1 MDDQRAGEH
10 GQHNADAAE
19 SCEDRQDRDAQ
30 LPLGRGGWREDVVR
44 LQGSSWGGGM
54 VGHGLGVLVTPGDV
68 GTHAADHPGEDAE
81 GDAPIARAPRPVHA
95 RRGRADRHRSPRSD
109 VGRSRRAGLVRRT
122 APTGRPGQ
130 PRAPVSCG
138 LRRDPP
144 RPSDGLPG
152 GGVPGHTVLATWRSR
167 VLTGMRRFWG
177 AAATTTRE
185 GSEMRAAMSSQKVTT
200 SLHDMRPHAHAQ
212 SRHPRPRRRR

>member
-81 GDAPIARAPRPVHA
+81 GDAPIARALGPFMRDVVVQIGIGLLDPTL
-95 RRGRADRHRSPRSD
+95 GDR
-109 VGRSRRAGLVRRT
+109 VG
-122 APTGRPGQ
+122 Q
-130 PRAPVSCG
+130 VSCVEPHPPG
-138 LRRDPP
+138 DQGSHALRCHAGSAAIRRDRPTVSRAAVCRGTRCSPP
-144 RPSDGLPG
+144 
-152 GGVPGHTVLATWRSR
+152 
-167 VLTGMRRFWG
+167 G
-177 AAATTTRE
+177 AAV
-185 GSEMRAAMSSQKVTT
+185 S
-200 SLHDMRPHAHAQ
+200 
-212 SRHPRPRRRR
+212 